1 MHVVD
6 RDVVDITNLQ
16 RQALFTEQDV
26 GRPKAKV
33 AEDRLREVNSEIDIR
48 GTVTDVNYTNI
59 ESMITGATVVVDATD
74 NMDTRFLVNDA
85 CVKHGIPWVYGG
97 AVGVTGMVMPV
108 VKDGPCL
115 RCVFPSLPRPGD
127 LPTCDTVGIINTLPS
142 AVASLEVTEAF
153 KIMLRQ
159 EPTRALMVL
168 DLWRAELQKVKVKRN
183 PKCACCGRRDF
194 AYLQAKERKQV
205 ASLCGRNAVQIVPAR
220 TLTRGLGDLKRSFAR
235 LGEVTVSDGVLKFKA
250 KGVDLTVFPDGR
262 TIVGGTTD
270 IAKAKTIFSK
280 YVGD

>member
-6 RDVVDITNLQ
+6 RDVIDLTNLQ

-33 AEDRLREVNSEIDIR
+33 AEERLREVNSEIDVR
-48 GTVTDVNYTNI
+48 GTVADVNHTNI
-59 ESMITGATVVVDATD
+59 ESLIKGATVVVDATD

-85 CVKHGIPWVYGG
+85 CVKNGVPWVYGG
-97 AVGVTGMVMPV
+97 AVGVTGMILPV

-115 RCVFPSLPRPGD
+115 RCVFPSLPQPGD

-153 KIMLRQ
+153 KIMLGE
-159 EPTRALMVL
+159 EPTKELMVL
-168 DLWRAELQKVKVKRN
+168 DLWQAELQKVKVKKN

-194 AYLQAKERKQV
+194 IYLQARERKLV
-205 ASLCGRNAVQIVPAR
+205 ASLCGRNAVQIVPVKPM
-220 TLTRGLGDLKRSFAR
+220 THGLGDMKRN
-235 LGEVTVSDGVLKFKA
+235 LGKLGKVDMEDGVLRFRT
-250 KGVDLTVFPDGR
+250 KGVELTVFSDGR

-270 IAKAKTIFSK
+270 ISKAKTIFSK